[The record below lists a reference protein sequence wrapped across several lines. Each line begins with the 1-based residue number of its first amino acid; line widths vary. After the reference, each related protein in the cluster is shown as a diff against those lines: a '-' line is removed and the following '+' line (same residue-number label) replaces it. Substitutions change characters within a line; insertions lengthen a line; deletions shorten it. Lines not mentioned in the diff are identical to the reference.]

1 MNTKLLLKLPQT
13 PPLEVELNTVSY
25 GHNGYLN
32 FYHEGQLVAGV
43 GGRPDVLADELHRI
57 ALLLIPR
64 SIADVDAGL
73 IRGRPAGDFVQEW
86 KRRPDPLNMTPAQ
99 VIAYFE
105 QSPELASIAPDVRAA
120 LEPLITETGENP
132 DVKKCM
138 PHLDNI
144 LDENGGVKWGG
155 LTVIADILNIA
166 NSGPTNTK
174 RIKRVASAL
183 QGRKKNSSSTPAP
196 AAISLAA

>member
-13 PPLEVELNTVSY
+13 PPIEVEFQTVSY
-25 GHNGYLN
+25 GPNGYLN
-32 FYHEGQLVAGV
+32 FYHNGQLVAGV

-57 ALLLIPR
+57 AMQLIPR
-64 SIADVDAGL
+64 SIAEVDAGL
-73 IRGRPAGDFVQEW
+73 IRGRREGDFALEW

-120 LEPLITETGENP
+120 LEPLITEAGENP

-138 PHLDNI
+138 PHAESI
-144 LDENGGVKWGG
+144 IDEDGGVKWGG

-166 NSGPTNTK
+166 NSGPTNSK
-174 RIKRVASAL
+174 RIKRVAHAL
-183 QGRKKNSSSTPAP
+183 QGHKKTSSSTPAP
-196 AAISLAA
+196 AAIGMAA